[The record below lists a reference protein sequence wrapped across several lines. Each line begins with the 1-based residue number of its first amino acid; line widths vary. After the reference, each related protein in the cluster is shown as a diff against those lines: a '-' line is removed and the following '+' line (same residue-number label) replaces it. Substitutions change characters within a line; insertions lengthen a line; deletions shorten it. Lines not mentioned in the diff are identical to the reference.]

1 MTTSTLREFAD
12 MLGVRPS
19 YVTKLKQADRL
30 VLGADGRVEVEASK
44 QRIEDTRDPN
54 RDDVSRRH
62 ADARQAPV
70 PPADES
76 EEDGDGAP
84 AESSSV
90 GYTKSRAMREQYLAL
105 SAKLEYER
113 ASGKMV
119 DTESVQRAGE
129 QVGATLRGVLEN
141 LPDQLAPLLAP
152 VTDEAK
158 LHAMLVEHVELV
170 LLEISVNLEKVAKNL
185 AEVKE

>member
-12 MLGVRPS
+12 LLGVKPS

-30 VLGADGRVEVEASK
+30 VLLEDGRVDVEASQ

-54 RDDVSRRH
+54 RDDVQRRH
-62 ADARQAPV
+62 AEARRA
-70 PPADES
+70 AEAG
-76 EEDGDGAP
+76 EETAGEDN
-84 AESSSV
+84 AETAAEDNSV
-90 GYTKSRAMREQYLAL
+90 GYTKSRAMKEQYLAL

-113 ASGKMV
+113 ASGKLV
-119 DTESVQRAGE
+119 ETEAVKRAGDE
-129 QVGATLRGVLEN
+129 AGTALRAVLEN

-158 LHAMLVEHVELV
+158 VHALLVENIEII
-170 LLEISVNLEKVAKNL
+170 LLEISGKMEAAGRALT
-185 AEVKE
+185 EVKL